1 MPKNKPKQNHPL
13 PTTTSTSPTTTY
25 SLTPTTYSLLPTTYY
40 LLPPSHSL
48 LAFSAG
54 VDSTALFFMLLE
66 QDVEF
71 DIAIVDYGLRSQSKE
86 EVAYA
91 KELADK
97 YGMKCHSIQAP
108 SFESNFEKNARD
120 FRYGYF
126 KELQLK
132 YGYDNIITAHQLND
146 QLEWMLMRL
155 TKGAGV
161 CEMVSFEPVSYKDGM
176 RIIKPLLNYSKD
188 ELITYLHQ
196 NSIKYFVDKSN
207 FEEKYERNYFRKHF
221 SDKLIAEFR
230 DGIKKSFEY
239 LHKDKDALLS
249 YEVIY
254 QEKNLHIIK
263 APTLHNLLTGIDRV
277 LKQNGYLL
285 SSSQRDEIYN
295 QKSIVIGGLWAVEI
309 LNDIAYI
316 APYTNTPMPKKF
328 KEECRVA
335 KIPSKIRAYCYKEGI
350 SITNIAL

>member
-1 MPKNKPKQNHPL
+1 MVLHQKFDFLQNSKN
-13 PTTTSTSPTTTY
+13 
-25 SLTPTTYSLLPTTYY
+25 
-40 LLPPSHSL
+40 L

-66 QDVEF
+66 DGVKF
-71 DIAIVDYGLRSQSKE
+71 DIAIVDYELRDQSKE

-97 YGMKCHSIQAP
+97 YGMKCHSTQAP

-126 KELQLK
+126 KKLCQTYK
-132 YGYDNIITAHQLND
+132 YQNLITAHQLND

-161 CEMVSFEPVSYKDGM
+161 CEMVSFEPISYKDGM
-176 RIIKPLLNYSKD
+176 RIIKPLLGYSKD
-188 ELITYLHQ
+188 ELLAYLQKH
-196 NSIKYFVDKSN
+196 NYRYFIDNSN
-207 FEEKYERNYFRKHF
+207 FDEKYERNYFRKHF
-221 SDKLIAEFR
+221 SDELIDRFK
-230 DGIKKSFEY
+230 DGIKRSFEY
-239 LHKDKDALLS
+239 LHKDKEALLN
-249 YEVIY
+249 YEILY
-254 QEKNLHIIK
+254 QEKELYIIK
-263 APTLHNLLTGIDRV
+263 APLLHTLGMAIDKI

-285 SSSQRDEIYN
+285 SSSQREEIAT

-309 LNDIAYI
+309 VEDIAYI
-316 APYTNTPMPKKF
+316 SPYTNTPMPKKF

-335 KIPSKIRAYCYKEGI
+335 KIPSKIRAYCYKDEICIANI
-350 SITNIAL
+350 SLDTFIV

>member
-1 MPKNKPKQNHPL
+1 MVLHQKFDFLQNSKN
-13 PTTTSTSPTTTY
+13 
-25 SLTPTTYSLLPTTYY
+25 
-40 LLPPSHSL
+40 L

-66 QDVEF
+66 DGVKF
-71 DIAIVDYGLRSQSKE
+71 DIAIVDYELRDQSKE

-97 YGMKCHSIQAP
+97 YGMKCHSTQAP

-126 KELQLK
+126 KELCQTYK
-132 YGYDNIITAHQLND
+132 YQNLITAHQLND

-161 CEMVSFEPVSYKDGM
+161 CEMVSFEPISYKDGM
-176 RIIKPLLNYSKD
+176 RIIKPLLGYSKD
-188 ELITYLHQ
+188 ELLAYLQKH
-196 NSIKYFVDKSN
+196 NYRYFIDNSN
-207 FEEKYERNYFRKHF
+207 FDEKYERNYFRKHF
-221 SDKLIAEFR
+221 SDELIDRFK
-230 DGIKKSFEY
+230 DGIKRSFEY
-239 LHKDKDALLS
+239 LHKDKEALLN
-249 YEVIY
+249 YEILY
-254 QEKNLHIIK
+254 QEKELYIIK
-263 APTLHNLLTGIDRV
+263 APLLHTLGMAIDKI

-285 SSSQRDEIYN
+285 SSSQREEIAT

-309 LNDIAYI
+309 VEDIAYI
-316 APYTNTPMPKKF
+316 SPYTNTPMPKKF

-335 KIPSKIRAYCYKEGI
+335 KIPSKIRAYCYKDEICIANI
-350 SITNIAL
+350 SLDTFIV